1 VLITSWSVNEFISQS
16 RTFCAHVLSGRA
28 YLETMTDDIL
38 INIHHPVVRNHQVF
52 GQHVFPGLA
61 YIDLIYQLFREHHQI
76 DSDLDLRDLVIF
88 RPLVVEHSN
97 EVLLTIEWMETSQDT
112 WRVTVEGQVY
122 GWRTSEGGKQ
132 RYATV
137 NVGRNASPPFSETV
151 DLTAVRGS
159 AMRVLDAEEIYANC
173 RRRGLVHRSLMKV
186 EGAVYIHPTAIHLD
200 ISVAQQAMAGT
211 SDVMFHPALIDGSAV
226 LGQSALGIL
235 DDAGRG
241 LSLPFSFRGF
251 QASRLLQRRCL
262 ARIPLRSVLRGQE
275 LVKASIEFF
284 DHAGNQIGALKEITG
299 RTIQETDWAAAKL
312 DSLSAA
318 GNFSPKPAPRQ
329 KTGKL
334 PSNRPEDGGVGEFL
348 RSLIA
353 ERLQISPEEVGRQQ
367 KFVEIG
373 LDSVALLEL
382 AAAIETALGKRLSPT
397 LLFEYNTLEELD
409 QFLSNQDTVGAPQL
423 TPGRFPADHGL
434 TMLNVSQTMGSD
446 ICGSLH
452 VAAMTSA
459 KPRPNMEVAI
469 IGLSGRF
476 PQARTI
482 DQLWENLRTGKDC
495 IAEVPHDRWE
505 HQRYVSKEKGTT
517 GKTACEW
524 GGFIDD
530 VDLFDP
536 LFFNI
541 SPHEAEMM
549 DPQVRLFLEIVWDLF
564 EASGYPREILETRY
578 QGRVGVYVGAMYQH
592 YNMLNADAAVESLL
606 SLSSYSAIAN
616 RVSHFFRLRGPSIAV
631 DTMCS
636 SAATAI
642 HLACKDVVLG
652 ECQMAIAGGVN
663 LSIHPRKYLGL
674 SQVELIGSDKH
685 CRSFGQGDGYLP
697 AETVGALLLK
707 PLARA
712 LQDKDR
718 ILGVI
723 KATAANHAGESSG
736 YTVPDPNSQAS
747 VIEAVLEKAGVDAR
761 TIGCVEASANG
772 LSVGDLVEVT
782 ALTKAF
788 SKFSAERQF
797 CSIGSVKSNIGH
809 AEAASAIAQFAK
821 VILQL
826 QHGALAPS
834 LKLTPLN
841 PGLRLQETPF
851 YLQETL
857 QKWERPALTIDGT
870 KQEFP
875 RRALVN
881 SFGAGG
887 SYTCLLV
894 EEHVG
899 SERASE
905 RTATAVPAVHI
916 AVFSAKTPERLQ
928 AVVRQLL
935 DYVNEREDLSLAD
948 FAYTLQVRREAMES
962 RLAMLVRSRDEL
974 IRGMELYLN
983 GSGIPFSS
991 LTPVPMFAGI
1001 AESAHRELTPMKRST
1016 LEAFV
1021 VERNY
1026 QGIAELWVAGANPWE
1041 WLYQDVY
1048 PEKITLPTYPFAR
1061 NRYWAGYP
1069 TVSMASA
1076 VASPAAAVE
1085 QADEAS
1091 SEGTGAVSVTDI
1103 KHYIVDFLS
1112 QRLNLPEEKLQHNK
1126 NLQIYGVDSIVGIQL
1141 ARALQKRFSIA
1152 LPGRVL
1158 FQYPT
1163 IDAIAEHLA
1172 AKSHACYT
1180 ADSIP
1185 SNNESVSDRRW
1196 PGAAPETMEQA
1207 LERYKQGLLG
1217 RKELENLIQTGIVA

>member
-1 VLITSWSVNEFISQS
+1 
-16 RTFCAHVLSGRA
+16 
-28 YLETMTDDIL
+28 MTDDIL
-38 INIHHPVVRNHQVF
+38 INIHHPVVGNHQVF

-88 RPLVVEHSN
+88 RPLVVEHSS
-97 EVLLTIEWMETSQDT
+97 EVLLTIEWMETSQDA

-122 GWRTSEGGKQ
+122 GRRTSERGKQ

-137 NVGRNASPPFSETV
+137 HVDRNASPEFSETV
-151 DLTAVRGS
+151 DLAVVKGS
-159 AMRVLDAEEIYANC
+159 AIRVLDAEEIYANC

-186 EGAVYIHPTAIHLD
+186 EGEVYIHPTAIHLD
-200 ISVAQQAMAGT
+200 ISVAPQAMAGA

-235 DDAGRG
+235 DRAGRG
-241 LSLPFSFRGF
+241 LSLPFSFRDF
-251 QASRLLQRRCL
+251 QASGLLQRRCL
-262 ARIPLRSVLRGQE
+262 ARIPLQSVLQGQE
-275 LVKASIEFF
+275 LAKASIEFF

-299 RTIQETDWAAAKL
+299 RTIQEADWAAAKL
-312 DSLSAA
+312 DSLSSA
-318 GNFSPKPAPRQ
+318 GSSPRPAPRQ
-329 KTGKL
+329 ATGEL
-334 PSNRPEDGGVGEFL
+334 PSDRPEDRGIGEFL

-353 ERLQISPEEVGRQQ
+353 ERLQISPEEIGRQQ

-373 LDSVALLEL
+373 LDSVGLLEL

-409 QFLSNQDTVGAPQL
+409 QFLSNQDPEGAPQL
-423 TPGRFPADHGL
+423 KPGRFPADHGL
-434 TMLNVSQTMGSD
+434 TLPHVSQAMGSD
-446 ICGSLH
+446 ISGTLH

-459 KPRPNMEVAI
+459 KPSPSMEVAI

-505 HQRYVSKEKGTT
+505 HQRYVSKEKGTA

-541 SPHEAEMM
+541 SPREAEMM

-564 EASGYPREILETRY
+564 EASGYTREILETRY

-616 RVSHFFRLRGPSIAV
+616 RVSHFFRLRGPSLAV

-642 HLACKDVVLG
+642 HLACKDVALG

-712 LQDKDR
+712 LQDNDR

-772 LSVGDLVEVT
+772 LSVGDLVEIT

-788 SKFSAERQF
+788 RKFSTERQF

-841 PGLRLQETPF
+841 PGLRMEDTAF

-857 QKWERPALTIDGT
+857 QDWERPVLTVDGT

-899 SERASE
+899 SERTSE

-916 AVFSAKTPERLQ
+916 AVFSAKTPERLN

-935 DYVNEREDLSLAD
+935 AYVNEREDISLAD
-948 FAYTLQVRREAMES
+948 FAYTLQVGREAMES
-962 RLAMLVRSRDEL
+962 RLAMLVRSRHEL
-974 IRGMELYLN
+974 IRGMEAYLN
-983 GSGIPFSS
+983 GAGIPLSA

-1001 AESAHRELTPMKRST
+1001 TESAHTELTPMKRST

-1021 VERNY
+1021 AERNY

-1041 WLYQDVY
+1041 WLYHDVH

-1061 NRYWAGYP
+1061 NRYWAGNP
-1069 TVSMASA
+1069 TMSMASA
-1076 VASPAAAVE
+1076 VASPAAAGE
-1085 QADEAS
+1085 QTDEAS
-1091 SEGTGAVSVTDI
+1091 SEGAGAISVADV
-1103 KHYIVDFLS
+1103 KHYIVSFLS

-1152 LPGRVL
+1152 LSGRAL

-1163 IDAIAEHLA
+1163 IDAIAVHLA

-1185 SNNESVSDRRW
+1185 SNNESASHRRS